1 MDYSD
6 TFDIDF
12 DKAADLFDDYINSCN
27 VIERKYVPPSPLVI
41 STITITGIIGSFV
54 NNNIIYNCLS
64 TNQDIIYLENG
75 NNIRGNK
82 PLKKK
87 KRPKKEKIDRFTKID
102 KRKRG
107 KGKAFSN
114 QVSLGI
120 KGILPKH
127 KKPINV
133 KLFTNGGLHMAG
145 PRSLEE
151 AKLILDIIIKQIN
164 TISLKHLIQ
173 GTKKYINIQPIENIR
188 TKDNSE
194 LTINM
199 INSTFQTNFKIEQ
212 IKLFNLLQKTYEI
225 TDVFTTY
232 NNCMSSPVR
241 VYLKCFSEYDKK
253 KKRYKQP
260 SLFVYRSGS
269 INIVVHNMDLLDK
282 AYNFINEFLKKN
294 FEEIVQIDIDL
305 IPEL

>member
-1 MDYSD
+1 MSD
-6 TFDIDF
+6 DDIFDIDF

-27 VIERKYVPPSPLVI
+27 IIKRHYIKPTPLII
-41 STITITGIIGSFV
+41 STITVTGVIGCFV
-54 NNNIIYNCLS
+54 NSKIIYNCLPI
-64 TNQDIIYLENG
+64 NEKIIYIENG
-75 NNIRGNK
+75 SNIRGDK
-82 PLKKK
+82 PMKKK
-87 KRPKKEKIDRFTKID
+87 KRIKKEKLNRFVKVD

-107 KGKAFSN
+107 KGKSFSN

-120 KGILPKH
+120 KGILEKH

-133 KLFTNGGLHMAG
+133 KLFTNGGIHMAG

-151 AKLILDIIIKQIN
+151 AKSIFDTIAQEVSKISITHSIK
-164 TISLKHLIQ
+164 
-173 GTKKYINIQPIENIR
+173 GTDKIINIYPIENIR
-188 TKDNSE
+188 TIENSQ
-194 LTINM
+194 LTIKM

-212 IKLFNLLQKTYEI
+212 LKLYHLLKKNYEI

-241 VYLKCFSEYDKK
+241 IYLKCFSTYDHK

-269 INIVVHNMDLLDK
+269 VNIVVPDMNLLDK
-282 AYNFINEFLKKN
+282 AYNFINEFFEKN
-294 FEEIVQIDIDL
+294 FQEIVQKDINL
-305 IPEL
+305 QS

>member
-1 MDYSD
+1 MSD
-6 TFDIDF
+6 DDIFDIDF
-12 DKAADLFDDYINSCN
+12 DKAADLFDNYINSCD
-27 VIERKYVPPSPLVI
+27 IIKRHYIKPTPLII
-41 STITITGIIGSFV
+41 STITVTGVIGSFV
-54 NNNIIYNCLS
+54 NNKIIYNCLPI
-64 TNQDIIYLENG
+64 NEKIIYIENG
-75 NNIRGNK
+75 TNIRGDK

-87 KRPKKEKIDRFTKID
+87 KRTKKEKLNRFTKVD

-107 KGKAFSN
+107 KGKSFSN

-120 KGILPKH
+120 KGILEKH

-133 KLFTNGGLHMAG
+133 KLFTNGGIHMAG

-151 AKLILDIIIKQIN
+151 AKSIFN
-164 TISLKHLIQ
+164 TIAQEANKIPITHSIK
-173 GTKKYINIQPIENIR
+173 GTDKIINIYPIENIR
-188 TKDNSE
+188 TIANSQ
-194 LTINM
+194 LTIKM

-212 IKLFNLLQKTYEI
+212 LKLYHLLKKIYEI

-241 VYLKCFSEYDKK
+241 IYLKCFSTYDHK

-269 INIVVHNMDLLDK
+269 VNIVVPDMNLLDK
-282 AYNFINEFLKKN
+282 AYNFINEFFEKN
-294 FEEIVQIDIDL
+294 FQEIVQKDINL
-305 IPEL
+305 QS

>member
-1 MDYSD
+1 MDMD
-6 TFDIDF
+6 NINIFDIDF
-12 DKAADLFDDYINSCN
+12 DKAADLFDDYINSCT
-27 VIERKYVPPSPLVI
+27 VIKRSYVKPTPLII
-41 STITITGIIGSFV
+41 STITVHPRNPSFV
-54 NNNIIYNCLS
+54 NSKIIYNCLP
-64 TNQDIIYLENG
+64 TNEKIIYIENG
-75 NNIRGNK
+75 SNIRGDK

-87 KRPKKEKIDRFTKID
+87 KRNKKEKLNRFTKVD

-107 KGKAFSN
+107 KGKSFSN

-120 KGILPKH
+120 KGILEKH

-133 KLFTNGGLHMAG
+133 KLFTNGGIHMAG

-151 AKLILDIIIKQIN
+151 AKSIFS
-164 TISLKHLIQ
+164 TITQEVNKIPTTHLIK
-173 GTKKYINIQPIENIR
+173 GTDKIINIYPIETIR
-188 TKDNSE
+188 TMEDSK
-194 LTINM
+194 LTIKM

-212 IKLFNLLQKTYEI
+212 LKLYHLLKKTYEI

-241 VYLKCFSEYDKK
+241 VYLKCLSTYDYK

-269 INIVVHNMDLLDK
+269 VNIVVPDMNLLDK
-282 AYNFINEFLKKN
+282 AYNFINEFFEKN
-294 FEEIVQIDIDL
+294 FQEIVQKDIDL
-305 IPEL
+305 QS